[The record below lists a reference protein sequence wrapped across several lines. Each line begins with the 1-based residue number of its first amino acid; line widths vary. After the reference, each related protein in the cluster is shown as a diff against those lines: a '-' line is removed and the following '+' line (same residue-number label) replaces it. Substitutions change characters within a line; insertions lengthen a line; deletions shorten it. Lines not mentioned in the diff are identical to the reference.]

1 MNLVCAGCHL
11 CEADVIH
18 GVFLAIVEI
27 DFQAN
32 PRTIGHG
39 TILFPSYLHFAAAK
53 PKVGSMSL
61 LAN

>member
-32 PRTIGHG
+32 PRTIGQG